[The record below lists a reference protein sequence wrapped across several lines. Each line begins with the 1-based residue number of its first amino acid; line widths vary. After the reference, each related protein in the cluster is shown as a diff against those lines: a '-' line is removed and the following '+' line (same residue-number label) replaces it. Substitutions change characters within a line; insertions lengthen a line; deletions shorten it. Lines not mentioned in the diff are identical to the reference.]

1 MKLLCFLIILFSG
14 AFAFSESWWSIE
26 LRTGVAKSFTT
37 GLEIEQSDLPKIDF
51 DAHYENHPWEDSFYY
66 GWRISRSTTKHS
78 WEIEFLHHK
87 LYLSNNPP
95 EVEHFEITHGYNMLT
110 LNHAWVFGSTY
121 LRVGAGAVISHAE
134 TRVRGQFLDSGYEL
148 SGFTGQGSVERRFY
162 LSRKFFITVEG
173 KVTAATA
180 TVSVAN
186 GDAHV
191 PNFAIHG
198 LAGLG
203 YDFGKSD

>member
-1 MKLLCFLIILFSG
+1 MKLLCLLTILFSSS
-14 AFAFSESWWSIE
+14 FTFSESWWSIE
-26 LRTGVAKSFTT
+26 LRTGAAKSFTT
-37 GLEIEQSDLPKIDF
+37 ALEIEQSALPKIDF

-66 GWRISRSTTKHS
+66 GWRISRNSTKHA

-95 EVEHFEITHGYNMLT
+95 EVEHFEVSHGYNMLL

-121 LRVGAGAVISHAE
+121 VRAGAGPVISHAE
-134 TRVRGQFLDSGYEL
+134 TRVRGEFLDSGYEL
-148 SGFTGQGSVERRFY
+148 SGFAGQGSVERRFY

-173 KVTAATA
+173 KFTAATA
-180 TVSVAN
+180 SVSVAN

-191 PNFAIHG
+191 PNIAIHG